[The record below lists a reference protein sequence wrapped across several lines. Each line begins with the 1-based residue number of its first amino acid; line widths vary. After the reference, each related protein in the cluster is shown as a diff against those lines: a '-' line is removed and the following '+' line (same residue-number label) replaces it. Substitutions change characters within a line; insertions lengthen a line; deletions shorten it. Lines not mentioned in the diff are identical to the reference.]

1 MKRRIFLC
9 IITVLLTFSATALEF
24 TDFYKGLAEAF
35 EPLMTDGEGNFAY
48 KSLSIPMGGKA
59 EGMAQAFT
67 AVSDDVSF
75 LDYNPAGSAI
85 MQDRELAVFHNAWIA
100 DSALDALAYS
110 MRLGNFGIGAGLR
123 FFYVPFT
130 EYNIFGQ
137 RTSGG
142 YYSESAVTLNCSYT
156 FFRGYDFRGLSV
168 GANVKAAWRIVPDF
182 SDKNSDLVVEGS
194 GAAQSGFAFLVDVG
208 VLARFNL
215 FKHFSNREPN
225 CSVGVTLQNV
235 GFGFLGG
242 RSASGV
248 GEDALPTQILIGI
261 CYRPIQALAIALDFH
276 QKLNFLDLTNSGSFY
291 VGIGFDIGITD
302 FLSMNA
308 GFGLNGANPRFS
320 LGVRAKIK
328 MMEICGNYTLDLA
341 TSFNPFNHF
350 SLSVKILLGDGGIRA
365 HQAMVDSLY
374 SEGLRQYGQNNLTDA
389 IRCWKEVLRYEPRFD
404 PAIRGIKAAET
415 RLKERVD
422 MENMEMPEDAT

>member
-1 MKRRIFLC
+1 
-9 IITVLLTFSATALEF
+9 
-24 TDFYKGLAEAF
+24 
-35 EPLMTDGEGNFAY
+35 
-48 KSLSIPMGGKA
+48 MGGKA

-85 MQDRELAVFHNAWIA
+85 MQDTELAVFHNAWIA

-137 RTSGG
+137 RISGG
-142 YYSESAVTLNCSYT
+142 YYSESVVTLNCSYT

-168 GANVKAAWRIVPDF
+168 GVNLKGAWRTVPDF

-194 GAAQSGFAFLVDVG
+194 GDAQSGFAFLADVG

-215 FKHFSNREPN
+215 FKVFATREPN
-225 CSVGVTLQNV
+225 CSVGLTIQNV
-235 GFGFLGG
+235 GVSFLGG
-242 RSASGV
+242 KTDAT
-248 GEDALPTQILIGI
+248 EDAIPTKILFGL

-276 QKLNFLDLTNSGSFY
+276 QKLNLMNIANLGAFFA
-291 VGIGFDIGITD
+291 GIGFDIGITD
-302 FLSMNA
+302 FLSMNT
-308 GFGLNGANPRFS
+308 GFGLNGANPRFTIG
-320 LGVRAKIK
+320 LRAKVK
-328 MMEICGNYTLDLA
+328 MMEVTGNYTLDLA

-350 SLSVKILLGDGGIRA
+350 SLSVKILLGDGGRRA
-365 HQAMVDSLY
+365 RQAKVDALY
-374 SEGLRQYGQNNLTDA
+374 AEGLRQYGLDNLTDA
-389 IRCWKEVLRYEPRFD
+389 IRCWKEVLRYEPHFD
-404 PAIRGIKAAET
+404 PAIRGIKAAEA
-415 RLKERVD
+415 RLNERVD
-422 MENMEMPEDAT
+422 MENMKMPDDTI